1 MSTIGERLKAVIV
14 DVTKVDS
21 SSVTPDANVLDLCH
35 YKPLVFFDLQTTIRE
50 EFGLK
55 EVQKKVVEGTVQELQ
70 TFVEQNVPAE

>member
-21 SSVTPDANVLDLCH
+21 SSVTPDANVLALCH
-35 YKPLVFFDLQTTIRE
+35 YHPLEFFELQTTIRE